1 MESKIKNF
9 DGSADIKVF
18 LEKITLH
25 SSLKGYQD
33 EKAAQNLASRL
44 EGRAFDVYMRLSQD
58 DKKDVEKIKS
68 ELLKEFEKGN
78 QDREMAI
85 HELNNRK
92 RKPDESAQTFAFK
105 IMELVKLAYPTFNED
120 THKTIA
126 KDYFVRGVHP
136 KMQISLKALPDFD
149 KADINKLAVETTRLQ
164 LAGIGSF
171 AAANPQQCMNVDSP
185 SLVDTIAD
193 KVIEKMKSCA
203 ISIPGSEDGGNNET
217 ANATYCGY
225 RPFQNKRN
233 ANTNRG
239 QFSRRPSNRGYRNR
253 AQQTRKCRSCQSLEH
268 LFRDCPTRFCQA
280 CGSRGHDAWDKACP
294 NYQ

>member
-1 MESKIKNF
+1 MESKIKSF
-9 DGSADIKVF
+9 DGSADVKVF

-33 EKAAQNLASRL
+33 QKAAQNLASRL
-44 EGRAFDVYMRLSQD
+44 EGRAFDVYMRLSEE
-58 DKKDVEKIKS
+58 DKKDVEKIKG

-78 QDREMAI
+78 QDRETAI

-120 THKTIA
+120 TRKTIA
-126 KDYFVRGVHP
+126 KDYFVRGVHS
-136 KMQISLKALPDFD
+136 KMQISLKAMPDFD

-164 LAGIGSF
+164 LAGIESL
-171 AAANPQQCMNVDSP
+171 AADNPQQCMNVDSP

-203 ISIPGSEDGGNNET
+203 ISVPGSEDGGNNET
-217 ANATYCGY
+217 ANATYSGY

-233 ANTNRG
+233 VNTSRG
-239 QFSRRPSNRGYRNR
+239 QFSRRPSNRGYRKR
-253 AQQTRKCRSCQSLEH
+253 AQQPRKCRSCQSPEH

-280 CGSRGHDAWDKACP
+280 CGGRGHDAWDKACP

>member
-9 DGSADIKVF
+9 DGSADVKVF

-120 THKTIA
+120 TRKTIA

-203 ISIPGSEDGGNNET
+203 ISIPGSEDGVTMKPQMPHIVVTGPFRIKETPIQTEGSFQGALVTVVIATELNKPGN
-217 ANATYCGY
+217 AV
-225 RPFQNKRN
+225 PV
-233 ANTNRG
+233 
-239 QFSRRPSNRGYRNR
+239 
-253 AQQTRKCRSCQSLEH
+253 
-268 LFRDCPTRFCQA
+268 
-280 CGSRGHDAWDKACP
+280 KA
-294 NYQ
+294 